1 MIPDGVI
8 DSVLRPTAKLVNPE
22 PLPVITPPVT
32 LIPALAVMIPIESIL
47 VTSSYVSTP
56 PTPRLPVTVAFP
68 ETFKVPV
75 VTIPDNTA
83 FVDELI
89 LSVEATPT
97 NQAPL
102 PENDVAVQTPVTIK
116 PLVAVGALLPAL
128 FFILSARIIDIVL
141 LTLFYIYTTPN
152 W

>member
-1 MIPDGVI
+1 MVRN
-8 DSVLRPTAKLVNPE
+8 LL
-22 PLPVITPPVT
+22 L
-32 LIPALAVMIPIESIL
+32 IPIESIL

-56 PTPRLPVTVAFP
+56 PTPKLPVTVAFP
-68 ETFKVPV
+68 VTLKVPA

-83 FVDELI
+83 FVDVLI

-97 NQAPL
+97 NPAPL
-102 PENDVAVQTPVTIK
+102 PEKDVAVQTPVTIK